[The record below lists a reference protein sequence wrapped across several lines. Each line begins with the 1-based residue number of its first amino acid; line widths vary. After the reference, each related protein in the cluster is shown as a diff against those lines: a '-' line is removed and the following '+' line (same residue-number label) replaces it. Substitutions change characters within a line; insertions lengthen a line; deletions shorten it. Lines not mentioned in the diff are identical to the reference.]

1 MGALSRLQE
10 QIKYNKSRGWRTD
23 NLEAVEIELVNLVR
37 VNERLESLLFK
48 SVLFLVKFKR
58 HSSHLY
64 WIQKLDEDTLIRE
77 LGPDADIKNL
87 KEKYN
92 KWKQ

>member
-10 QIKYNKSRGWRTD
+10 QIKYNKSKGWRTD
-23 NLEAVEIELVNLVR
+23 NLEAIEIELVSLSE
-37 VNERLESLLFK
+37 VNERLENLLFK

-77 LGPDADIKNL
+77 LGPEADIDNL
-87 KEKYN
+87 KERYN

>member
-23 NLEAVEIELVNLVR
+23 NLEAIKVELVDLSR

-64 WIQKLDEDTLIRE
+64 WIQKLDEETLIRE
-77 LGPDADIKNL
+77 LGPDTDIKNL
-87 KEKYN
+87 KERYN

>member
-37 VNERLESLLFK
+37 VMNASRAY
-48 SVLFLVKFKR
+48 FLSRCF
-58 HSSHLY
+58 S
-64 WIQKLDEDTLIRE
+64 
-77 LGPDADIKNL
+77 
-87 KEKYN
+87 
-92 KWKQ
+92 